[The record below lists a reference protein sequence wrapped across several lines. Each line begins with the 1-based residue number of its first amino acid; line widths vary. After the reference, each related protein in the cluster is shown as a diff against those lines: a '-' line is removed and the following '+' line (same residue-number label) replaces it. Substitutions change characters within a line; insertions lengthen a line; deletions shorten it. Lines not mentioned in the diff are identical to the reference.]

1 MPLWTASASLHAQL
15 HALAALGPP
24 APLGDEAAA
33 AVRLLA
39 GAHEPG
45 TVVFVTSTLPTLAA
59 AASLVTAVRANHA
72 GAQRFVALVV
82 DLGLDCGHD
91 GGISSSSNSSLAS
104 LLELFADET
113 MTCGATLFAVART
126 VPERLVDELLA
137 LTVAQSASLALGEC
151 ALHLAPTLSLSVQV
165 RRALVPPLDVKHV
178 LLCRCHGTPVAFSAG
193 AAYCVQTTQLD
204 RFDVLEAL
212 QVGGTLF
219 SGAPALAA
227 PTEAPSAAAFCET
240 LMACSAAPIDP
251 LRIGGA
257 APLLVL
263 PRAILDA
270 DVDFAL
276 ALKQAAANT
285 DLFAAVREQLIA
297 SNQGLLVRAAN
308 AELFAL
314 LPSRGLALALH
325 AYLPATPLAVVASSS
340 GGSVGDESA
349 AAAAA
354 AAAALGALQCE
365 SIGDGDPA
373 FVRWRNEAALAA
385 LMQASPLV
393 ARRTTAP
400 APMSPTARPSL
411 ALVAPPVVP
420 KKRRF
425 NRLSAF
431 N

>member
-1 MPLWTASASLHAQL
+1 
-15 HALAALGPP
+15 
-24 APLGDEAAA
+24 
-33 AVRLLA
+33 V
-39 GAHEPG
+39 
-45 TVVFVTSTLPTLAA
+45 
-59 AASLVTAVRANHA
+59 
-72 GAQRFVALVV
+72 
-82 DLGLDCGHD
+82 
-91 GGISSSSNSSLAS
+91 
-104 LLELFADET
+104 
-113 MTCGATLFAVART
+113 
-126 VPERLVDELLA
+126 
-137 LTVAQSASLALGEC
+137 
-151 ALHLAPTLSLSVQV
+151 
-165 RRALVPPLDVKHV
+165 
-178 LLCRCHGTPVAFSAG
+178 
-193 AAYCVQTTQLD
+193 
-204 RFDVLEAL
+204 
-212 QVGGTLF
+212 
-219 SGAPALAA
+219 
-227 PTEAPSAAAFCET
+227 
-240 LMACSAAPIDP
+240 ACSAAPIDP

-340 GGSVGDESA
+340 SGGSSSVGDESA
-349 AAAAA
+349 ARAAAA